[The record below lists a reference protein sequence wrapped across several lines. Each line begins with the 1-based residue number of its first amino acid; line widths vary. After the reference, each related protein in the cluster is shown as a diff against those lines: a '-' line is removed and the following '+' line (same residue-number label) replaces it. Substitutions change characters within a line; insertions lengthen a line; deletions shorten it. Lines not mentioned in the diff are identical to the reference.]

1 MNIDKLKVGLASK
14 VDSFEKWKELAAL
27 VGFNPERPTVGL
39 PEYGYRMRFPADRD
53 YGELG
58 NPNHLPV
65 QSRWWMER
73 EVLRAAHGVYPE
85 VTSVLE
91 NLVNSFGLQQHFIH
105 ISAEDPNMVA
115 YTASVEDGQRDK
127 QVRLSFG
134 KLIRK
139 LLLVCTDDHI
149 RELETSHR
157 SELDPTF
164 EIARTEDEI
173 GHVYMHMEGDTG
185 CMRYGPEQWGFP
197 KGSHPS
203 HAYAYAGL
211 GVAYTKDGD
220 RIKSRSVIFENPT
233 DPTDKRY
240 VRIYGDG
247 ALKRKLERAGYKCRS
262 LEGAKLKAIELEKL
276 AKQSG
281 RWGKGVYMVPYLD
294 GPAGNQNG
302 SYDGAY
308 GYILKGE
315 DCIRL
320 ITQHAAERMA
330 NMGFATKKFKGTDG
344 TYNIPTIDPER
355 LQFTCALTGKVV
367 NTLEQDALSFWHEG
381 KVIQVASDAIS
392 GMVLDSVRSLDSAT
406 AKIINVHFNTGDKPP
421 MFVDRVRIG
430 GVWID
435 TPVNREH
442 CGYAR
447 LDATLYPSEQE
458 WLEVRKLYRTPDSTY
473 IKPTD
478 AYLVFDETGEKRHVH
493 AGQVDALKKS
503 RKYVSTAPIG
513 TTKALSHTA
522 NPNLHTTVGGRKVVS
537 GQHQIVQ
544 LWDGQWEY
552 VTNARATYLF
562 DFCTHVTGSI
572 ENADIHLSK
581 EWLMRNMFK
590 ERIEYVELDYGN
602 ARDRTTKLKATTREQ
617 LQYQF
622 CGYSFFMRDDAVCK
636 MADYNRAT
644 YDNMHKAAAKL
655 KSMTD
660 QELSDMFYPDLVKI
674 ARGWEKNA
682 NTMFE
687 IVDEAVARWQ
697 AAEGVPVEVHG
708 TAAVH
713 ETSYAVAA

>member
-27 VGFNPERPTVGL
+27 AGFNPERPVISL

-73 EVLRAAHGVYPE
+73 EALRAAHGVYPE

-149 RELETSHR
+149 RELESSHR

-173 GHVYMHMEGDTG
+173 THVYMHMEGDTG
-185 CMRYGPEQWGFP
+185 CMRYGPENWGFP

-233 DPTDKRY
+233 DPNDKRY
-240 VRIYGDG
+240 VRIYGDN

-262 LEGAKLKAIELEKL
+262 LEGAKLKAIELDKL
-276 AKQSG
+276 PKQNG
-281 RWGKGVYMVPYLD
+281 RWSAGVYMVPYLD
-294 GPAGNQNG
+294 GPAGNQQ

-320 ITQHAAERMA
+320 ITTAAANRMA
-330 NMGFATKKFKGTDG
+330 GMGFSIKKFKGTDAQ
-344 TYNIPTIDPER
+344 YSVPIIDPER

-367 NTLEQDALSFWHEG
+367 NTLESEPMWFWHEG
-381 KVIQVASDAIS
+381 AIVQVARDAIPDL
-392 GMVLDSVRSLDSAT
+392 VLGTANNYDLAT
-406 AKIINVHFNTGDKPP
+406 GKLVAAAYDMSKAAPP
-421 MFVDRVRIG
+421 TYRDMLRIG
-430 GVWID
+430 GYWLD
-435 TPVNREH
+435 LPHNREY
-442 CGYAR
+442 CGYAK
-447 LDATLYPSEQE
+447 LDATLYPNEQD
-458 WLEVRKLYRTPDSTY
+458 WQAKDKLHRTPEGTY
-473 IKPTD
+473 VKPAD
-478 AYLVFDETGEKRHVH
+478 AYLVFDESGEKRHVH
-493 AGQVDALKKS
+493 VSQVDALKKS

-513 TTKALSHTA
+513 SIKALSHTA
-522 NPNLHTTVGGRKVVS
+522 NPNLHTTVGGRKVVL

-552 VTNARATYLF
+552 TTNVRRVYLF
-562 DFCTHVTGSI
+562 DYSTYATGST
-572 ENADIHLSK
+572 ENHDIHLSK
-581 EWLMRNMFK
+581 DWLMEHTFK
-590 ERIEYVELDYGN
+590 ERIEYIEMDYVG
-602 ARDRTTKLKATTREQ
+602 ARDQATKIKAHIREQ

-622 CGYSFFMRDDAVCK
+622 CGFSFFMRDDAVCK
-636 MADYNRAT
+636 IADYNRST
-644 YDNMHKAAAKL
+644 YDNMRKAAAKL
-655 KSMTD
+655 KSLTD

-682 NTMFE
+682 NAMFE
-687 IVDEAVARWQ
+687 IAEEAIARWQ